1 MAVPIV
7 KAMKRSPAAPPG
19 KVLLD
24 GFVLRRYSLGDAPA
38 LAAAVGESLEHLRPF
53 MPWVA
58 LEPTTLAEREELLR
72 RWDDD
77 WANGRQY
84 SYGMFRRDR
93 VVGGA
98 GLMRRIAANG
108 LEIGYWVHPAFT
120 GRGFATRAARAL
132 TIIGLSLPGVSHIE
146 IHHDKANV
154 ASGRVP
160 LKLGFEMVG
169 DKRVK
174 PAAPGES
181 GLSCVWRVGRSSW
194 AASDTESAPGLPAAT
209 ETESTRFSRHD

>member
-1 MAVPIV
+1 
-7 KAMKRSPAAPPG
+7 MKRSPAAPPG
-19 KVLLD
+19 EVLLD

-160 LKLGFEMVG
+160 LRLGFEMVG

-181 GLSCVWRVGRSSW
+181 GLSCVWRVGSKRHRVSSR
-194 AASDTESAPGLPAAT
+194 AASGDRNRVHSFQ
-209 ETESTRFSRHD
+209 STRLVRSRQPFF